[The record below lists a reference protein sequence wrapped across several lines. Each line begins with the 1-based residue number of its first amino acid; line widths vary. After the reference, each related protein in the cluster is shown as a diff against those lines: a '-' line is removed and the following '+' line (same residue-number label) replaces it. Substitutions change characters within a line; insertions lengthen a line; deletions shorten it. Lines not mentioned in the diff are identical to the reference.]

1 MQVTKR
7 RKEDVKLLG
16 EQDVN
21 TCKRSIQNAISDL
34 KGAYHL
40 GYWSDVYY
48 VIEKLE
54 GLYRYVNERG
64 KIAGSDE
71 SDTGSERV
79 RAEEAG

>member
-1 MQVTKR
+1 MKR
-7 RKEDVKLLG
+7 RKEVERLLA

-21 TCKRSIQNAISDL
+21 TFKRGIQNAISDL

-40 GYWSDVYY
+40 GYWSDVSY

-64 KIAGSDE
+64 KVAE
-71 SDTGSERV
+71 SAEQDTSSE
-79 RAEEAG
+79 

>member
-1 MQVTKR
+1 MKDTK
-7 RKEDVKLLG
+7 EVKGLLE

-40 GYWSDVYY
+40 GYWSDVSY

-64 KIAGSDE
+64 KVAGSAK
-71 SDTGSERV
+71 SDTSSERV
-79 RAEEAG
+79 